1 MAMAYLFCLLI
12 AQLALPSHCKR
23 IVKTRSTLG
32 LVNTVED
39 VVKGGG
45 NADGQPMPGMA
56 DAIKEGP
63 GGMGGGMPGGG
74 GGGDDMELFRR
85 RYFGD
90 TAAIWRRYEDP
101 NDPGSAAARQAL
113 GAAQTQGLSQ
123 GQSLVAAAE
132 AYERATGKPMPG
144 APSGAELQAAK
155 QFHNEQVA
163 DQKASQDRVAEQT
176 ANQARGPRV
185 TSVHL
190 YWEGA
195 TKCDLLNSQPAPSLS
210 GEAQIMTDYGY
221 GEAQI
226 KLSTGAADRQT
237 TRTVESSTSPVW
249 KEYMKFNIVDFDNV
263 NPKLSLSL
271 KQTKY
276 NYNLADL
283 KKYNL
288 AELNHLTKIMFT
300 QYNLVDLKKFKADH
314 GGECSSYSH
323 PCWLKVGVDLSVASS
338 SSNLAQKADLR
349 VRITF
354 S

>member
-1 MAMAYLFCLLI
+1 M
-12 AQLALPSHCKR
+12 
-23 IVKTRSTLG
+23 
-32 LVNTVED
+32 
-39 VVKGGG
+39 GGPG
-45 NADGQPMPGMA
+45 GMPGMGGGMPGMPGGMPGMG
-56 DAIKEGP
+56 GP

-74 GGGDDMELFRR
+74 GGGGGDMALFQR
-85 RYFGD
+85 
-90 TAAIWRRYEDP
+90 TVEDP

-113 GAAQTQGLSQ
+113 GAAQTHGLSQ

-144 APSGAELQAAK
+144 APTGAELQASK

-176 ANQARGPRV
+176 ANQARGPPV

-195 TKCDLLNSQPAPSLS
+195 TKCDLLNSQPAPLLS
-210 GEAQIMTDYGY
+210 GEAQIMT
-221 GEAQI
+221 A
-226 KLSTGAADRQT
+226 LSTGAADRQT
-237 TRTVESSTSPVW
+237 TRVAESSTSPVW

-271 KQTKY
+271 KQGARK
-276 NYNLADL
+276 
-283 KKYNL
+283 
-288 AELNHLTKIMFT
+288 EIMFT

>member
-1 MAMAYLFCLLI
+1 MAYLFCLLI

-23 IVKTRSTLG
+23 IAKTRSTLG

-56 DAIKEGP
+56 DAIKGGP

-113 GAAQTQGLSQ
+113 EAAQTQGLSQ

-155 QFHNEQVA
+155 QFHNEQFNGQPMPGMA
-163 DQKASQDRVAEQT
+163 DAIKG
-176 ANQARGPRV
+176 GPPV

-210 GEAQIMTDYGY
+210 GEAQIMTT
-221 GEAQI
+221 
-226 KLSTGAADRQT
+226 LSTRRHDRDYARPRAVSMRQT
-237 TRTVESSTSPVW
+237 TRVVESSTSPVW

-271 KQTKY
+271 KQSDTK
-276 NYNLADL
+276 
-283 KKYNL
+283 
-288 AELNHLTKIMFT
+288 TGSKIRFT
-300 QYNLVDLKKFKADH
+300 RYNLVDLKKFKADH

>member
-56 DAIKEGP
+56 DAIKGGP

-144 APSGAELQAAK
+144 APTGAELQASK

-176 ANQARGPRV
+176 ANQARGPPV

-210 GEAQIMTDYGY
+210 GEAQIMTT
-221 GEAQI
+221 
-226 KLSTGAADRQT
+226 LSTGAADRQT
-237 TRTVESSTSPVW
+237 TRVVESSTSPVW

-271 KQTKY
+271 KQSEY
-276 NYNLADL
+276 NYNLADP
-283 KKYNL
+283 
-288 AELNHLTKIMFT
+288 KIMFT